1 MFVCDAV
8 DAGIVRTDGRK
19 ERRSTRNRNPPS
31 PGELADVDA
40 PDSTTEPDFAAAET
54 EPELPLT
61 PKKAEVKK
69 VPTEPVEETG
79 SGNSEG
85 DAVRR
90 KVDEL
95 RRRFRECEERNES
108 APKEEQLPR

>member
-1 MFVCDAV
+1 M

-19 ERRSTRNRNPPS
+19 ERRSTRNRNPPN

-40 PDSTTEPDFAAAET
+40 PDSPTEPDLAATGT
-54 EPELPLT
+54 EPEVPLS

-69 VPTEPVEETG
+69 VEFEETE

-85 DAVRR
+85 GAVRR
-90 KVDEL
+90 KLDEL
-95 RRRFRECEERNES
+95 RRRFRACEERNES
-108 APKEEQLPR
+108 APEEEQLPR